1 MASRVTPRT
10 GPSRR
15 SFLLGG
21 AAGAA
26 VGAVAGGAATAAG
39 MPDAA
44 SDSTGDLGTARIPF
58 HGPHQA
64 GVASAP
70 AAHVTMLAYD
80 LVDGATREDLRR
92 LMRLWTDDARRL
104 TAGLAPLA
112 DSEPELAAKPSR
124 LTVTIGWGAA
134 AAALAGGDS
143 AVPSWLR
150 PLPPFSIDALEE
162 RWCDGDLLLMVAA
175 DDPLAVSHACRMLG
189 KDAAR
194 FTVERWRQQGF
205 RHAAG
210 TRPEGT
216 TMRNLFGQLDGTES
230 PAIGSAERATRA
242 FIEDGWLAGGTSLVL
257 RRIRMDLD
265 TWDEV
270 DRPGRENAVGRT
282 LDTGAPLTG
291 GAEHDDVDLEAVD
304 ARGFPIISDVAHV
317 RRARPDDEH
326 QRIVRLGWN
335 YDDAPE
341 SGEASNA
348 GLLFVSLQRDVEA
361 QYLPIQERLAQADLL
376 NTWTTPIGSAVF
388 AILPGCGEDGYLGET
403 LLG

>member
-1 MASRVTPRT
+1 MGAPGKPRT

-26 VGAVAGGAATAAG
+26 VGAVAGGAAAAVG

-44 SDSTGDLGTARIPF
+44 ADSDGALGLAQVPF

-80 LVDGATREDLRR
+80 LVPGTTREDLRR

-104 TAGLAPLA
+104 TSGVAPLA
-112 DSEPELAAKPSR
+112 DSEPELASRPAR
-124 LTVTIGWGAA
+124 LTVTVGWGPAA
-134 AAALAGGDS
+134 VALAGGDP
-143 AVPSWLR
+143 AVPTWLK

-175 DDPLAVSHACRMLG
+175 DDALAVSHACRMLG

-194 FTVERWRQQGF
+194 FTSERWRQSGF

-210 TRPEGT
+210 TRPDGA

-230 PAIGSAERATRA
+230 PAVGSEERAARA
-242 FIEDGWLAGGTSLVL
+242 FITEGWLAGGTSLVL

-291 GAEHDDVDLEAVD
+291 GGEHDPVDLVAVD
-304 ARGFPIISDVAHV
+304 ARGFPVISDVAHV
-317 RRARPDDEH
+317 RRARPDDPH

-335 YDDAPE
+335 YDDPPE
-341 SGEASNA
+341 DGQTSNA
-348 GLLFVSLQRDVEA
+348 GLLFVSLQADVDA
-361 QYLPIQERLAQADLL
+361 QFVPIQERLAQADLL
-376 NTWTTPIGSAVF
+376 NTWTTPLGSAVF
-388 AILPGCGEDGYLGET
+388 AILPGCDEHGFLGET